1 MRSFPLQKLP
11 IVKTFETQNFAIADK
26 RILLKFK
33 QIFKATCL
41 HLDGLLQNMGKI
53 NKQQSKYH
61 AISGFKVYARSHI
74 LRSCNHVVSTQ
85 FYSCMGIVPSQRRK
99 CHGFKL

>member
-1 MRSFPLQKLP
+1 MILRSFPLQKLP

-41 HLDGLLQNMGKI
+41 HLDMFSINSNQNTM
-53 NKQQSKYH
+53 Q
-61 AISGFKVYARSHI
+61 
-74 LRSCNHVVSTQ
+74 
-85 FYSCMGIVPSQRRK
+85 
-99 CHGFKL
+99 